1 MKKNVLDFKIQRLTW
16 TLYVVNP
23 KELEDEDT
31 QSLGETFYTDYKIK
45 LADVSNYSTFK
56 SALIHELTHA
66 VRWTYGHLSSVGI
79 EGWPQ
84 AEMEEQIANTVE
96 VHGEEII
103 NLAYDILE
111 KLGRKKDE

>member
-1 MKKNVLDFKIQRLTW
+1 MKFKIQRVEW
-16 TLYVVNP
+16 
-23 KELEDEDT
+23 ELELVEALELDHDDT
-31 QSLGETFYTDYKIK
+31 QSLGETYYTDYKIK
-45 LADVSNYSTFK
+45 LVDTPNYSVLK
-56 SALIHELTHA
+56 SSLIHELTHA

-103 NLAYDILE
+103 NLAYEILE
-111 KLGRKKDE
+111 RLGRKKDE